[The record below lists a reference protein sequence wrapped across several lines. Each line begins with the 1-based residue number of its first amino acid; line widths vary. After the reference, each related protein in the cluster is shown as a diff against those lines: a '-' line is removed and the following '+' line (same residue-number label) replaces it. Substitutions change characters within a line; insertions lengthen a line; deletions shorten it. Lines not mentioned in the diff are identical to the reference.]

1 MDNIEEDLTRQAIRQ
16 ALERHRYYFETVEV
30 GDDSRAEQ
38 LGRLG
43 RALADDLGL
52 EVSMAVKPRRRDAGI
67 QICITAVQP
76 QFTVEPA

>member
-1 MDNIEEDLTRQAIRQ
+1 MDNDEELTRLAIRQ
-16 ALERHRYYFETVEV
+16 ALERHRYYFETV
-30 GDDSRAEQ
+30 GRDDGSRAEQ

-43 RALADDLGL
+43 RAVAEELGL

-76 QFTVEPA
+76 LLAGEPA